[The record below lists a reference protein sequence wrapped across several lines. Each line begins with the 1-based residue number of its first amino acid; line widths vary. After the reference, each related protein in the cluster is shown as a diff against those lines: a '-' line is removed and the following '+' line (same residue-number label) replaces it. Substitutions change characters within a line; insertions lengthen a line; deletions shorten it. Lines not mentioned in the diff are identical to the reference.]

1 MPRGKKSKDAAAA
14 GLEPAVA
21 ALEEAGPKGSPS
33 RRKPRAGAPST
44 AASVPEPEAVDKAA
58 LSDLTG
64 RAGPVAS
71 ATPPAEEPVGLEA
84 TAAGKPEA
92 ESRPSEAGD
101 EGSEAAGAEG
111 GVGGAPDAGHPEKKW
126 YVVHTYSGYEGKVKA
141 NLEKRV
147 ESMLMQ
153 DKIFRVVVPTEDE
166 IEYKDGRRL
175 ISKKK
180 VFPGYVLVEMVMND
194 DSWYVVRNT
203 PGVTGF
209 VGSGSKPV
217 PLDPGEVKSILRHM
231 GYDEPRPKVMYEDG
245 ESVKVVSG
253 PFMGF
258 IGKVREVNL
267 DKGKLRVFVS
277 MFGRETPVEL
287 DFGQVEKL

>member
-1 MPRGKKSKDAAAA
+1 MEVGAFGPLKGMPRTKKGKEPVPGLPDIPDDGAATVADPVTSGDGVVEQA
-14 GLEPAVA
+14 PEAKAVPGA
-21 ALEEAGPKGSPS
+21 EAIPGAEALPEALAEAGQ
-33 RRKPRAGAPST
+33 
-44 AASVPEPEAVDKAA
+44 PE
-58 LSDLTG
+58 SD
-64 RAGPVAS
+64 
-71 ATPPAEEPVGLEA
+71 
-84 TAAGKPEA
+84 
-92 ESRPSEAGD
+92 
-101 EGSEAAGAEG
+101 
-111 GVGGAPDAGHPEKKW
+111 KKW
-126 YVVHTYSGYEGKVKA
+126 YVVHTYSGYEGKVRA

-153 DKIFRVVVPTEDE
+153 DKIFRVIVPTEDE
-166 IEYKDGRRL
+166 IEYKDGRKL

-180 VFPGYVLVEMVMND
+180 IFPGYVLVEMIMSD

-209 VGSGSKPV
+209 VGSGAKPV
-217 PLDPGEVKSILRHM
+217 PLDPSEVKTILRHM
-231 GYDEPRPKVMYEDG
+231 GVDEPRPKVMYEDG
-245 ESVKVVSG
+245 ESVKVVNG

-287 DFGQVEKL
+287 DFSQVEKL